1 MKKALLL
8 ILGTFIVSAVY
19 AKDKAKGKTE
29 EAKLALSVKSFSFNA
44 SCMNYQMT
52 ESFSSF
58 KAGSPTLSLV
68 LNVRNNDKRDFTI
81 KGIKGTVKIYGL
93 DVAEVSEN
101 YNIEVKVGQIAELS
115 LNTKNLKSAEDI
127 AMRAMKGET
136 GEVVFEGEVVVEYG
150 KGKKAKTFSQ
160 PVRASIRLGK

>member
-1 MKKALLL
+1 
-8 ILGTFIVSAVY
+8 
-19 AKDKAKGKTE
+19 
-29 EAKLALSVKSFSFNA
+29 
-44 SCMNYQMT
+44 
-52 ESFSSF
+52 
-58 KAGSPTLSLV
+58 LV
-68 LNVRNNDKRDFTI
+68 LNIRNNDKRDFII
-81 KGIKGTVKIYGL
+81 KGLKGTVKIYGL

-127 AMRAMKGET
+127 VIKAMKGEM